1 MVLDVS
7 LLALIDVF
15 QFVVRCIDWV
25 IEIHISELASQVP
38 SLTHALDT
46 VAAWLSPVY
55 QFFRRTTYVAVV
67 CLWLLP
73 EVLLTM

>member
-55 QFFRRTTYVAVV
+55 SYFSEEQLMLQLYACGC
-67 CLWLLP
+67 CLKFC
-73 EVLLTM
+73 